1 MKTPVKVEKANT
13 GTTRSRLRLWPIVR
27 TDYLHIHAENNEEG
41 AEIHFGALI
50 FNLAPSPFFSVLF
63 VRPVCQ
69 SWKTLMYYPI
79 FNNSVTHY

>member
-1 MKTPVKVEKANT
+1 VKTPVKVEKANT

-50 FNLAPSPFFSVLF
+50 LNLAPSPFFLCSLRPSRLPILENLNVL
-63 VRPVCQ
+63 PH
-69 SWKTLMYYPI
+69 I
-79 FNNSVTHY
+79 